1 MHVSVI
7 SDDDAMGT
15 QRTIL
20 ITGCSSGIGLDAA
33 QTLKKDGWRVF
44 ASCRK
49 EEDCRRL
56 KSEGFE
62 SPLIDYSK
70 GETIESGL
78 KEVLDATGGTLD
90 ALFNNGAY
98 GVGGAAED
106 VPTGLLREI
115 FECNFFGWVDL
126 TNRCVKIFRNQGNVG
141 RVVQCSSILGNV
153 VFPMRMAYSSTK
165 FALEAYCDALRLEL
179 KDQPGIKIVSLN
191 VGPIR
196 TMIREKSVPHF
207 DKWMKPLVP
216 SSAFRSFY
224 EKKFMPR
231 LYGPYKKDPFEL
243 EPEAVTRKLKLALT
257 CTRPRPRYAVTV
269 PTHAFMFLKR
279 VLPGYVL
286 DWICLYGIGLWRP
299 GKGFGLHP

>member
-1 MHVSVI
+1 
-7 SDDDAMGT
+7 MGT

-70 GETIESGL
+70 SETIESGL

-126 TNRCVKIFRNQGNVG
+126 TNRCIKIFRNQGNVG

-257 CTRPRPRYAVTV
+257 CDATEAEVRGDCPDARVHVPEARAAGIRAGLDLPVRDRAVE
-269 PTHAFMFLKR
+269 A
-279 VLPGYVL
+279 G
-286 DWICLYGIGLWRP
+286 
-299 GKGFGLHP
+299 

>member
-1 MHVSVI
+1 
-7 SDDDAMGT
+7 MGT

-98 GVGGAAED
+98 GVGGC
-106 VPTGLLREI
+106 LLY
-115 FECNFFGWVDL
+115 
-126 TNRCVKIFRNQGNVG
+126 T
-141 RVVQCSSILGNV
+141 S
-153 VFPMRMAYSSTK
+153 
-165 FALEAYCDALRLEL
+165 
-179 KDQPGIKIVSLN
+179 
-191 VGPIR
+191 
-196 TMIREKSVPHF
+196 
-207 DKWMKPLVP
+207 P
-216 SSAFRSFY
+216 S
-224 EKKFMPR
+224 PR
-231 LYGPYKKDPFEL
+231 D
-243 EPEAVTRKLKLALT
+243 
-257 CTRPRPRYAVTV
+257 
-269 PTHAFMFLKR
+269 
-279 VLPGYVL
+279 
-286 DWICLYGIGLWRP
+286 
-299 GKGFGLHP
+299 